1 MKTRITA
8 IPTHDDIE
16 TVKDG
21 LRGYNKHFIPQ
32 NSFKELGVFIEDEH
46 GKKSGGL
53 IGETVG
59 NYLMIKYLW
68 VDESLRGQDCGT
80 QLIRQAEEEAI
91 ARGCRYALVDTFSF
105 QARPFYERL
114 GYECK
119 MTLEEFI
126 DDIRGL
132 PEVESTH
139 QRFYLSKRLG

>member
-8 IPTHDDIE
+8 TVTHDDIE
-16 TVKDG
+16 AIKDG
-21 LRGYNKHFIPQ
+21 LRAYNKHYIPQ
-32 NSFKELGVFIEDEH
+32 NSFQELGVFIEGED
-46 GKKSGGL
+46 GKKTGGL

-80 QLIRQAEEEAI
+80 LLIKQAETEAV

-105 QARPFYERL
+105 QARPFYERQ
-114 GYECK
+114 GYQCR

-126 DDIRGL
+126 DDINGL
-132 PEVESTH
+132 EEQQATH
-139 QRFYLSKRLG
+139 QRFYLSKKLV

>member
-8 IPTHDDIE
+8 APTLDEIE
-16 TVKDG
+16 TVKAG
-21 LRGYNKHFIPQ
+21 LRAYNKNFIPQ
-32 NSFKELGVFIEDEH
+32 NSFKELGIFIEDES
-46 GKKSGGL
+46 GNKSGGL

-68 VDESLRGQDCGT
+68 VDESRRGQDCGT
-80 QLIRQAEEEAI
+80 HLIRQAEEEAM

-105 QARPFYERL
+105 QARPFYERQ

-126 DDIRGL
+126 ADIRPL
-132 PEVESTH
+132 PELEATH
-139 QRFYLSKRLG
+139 QRFYLTKKLG